1 MPQMCPRMQCHHQPR
16 SDYREYG
23 AAHVRRI
30 GTVERITT
38 YCYLNLDIHLYLVY
52 NGDVNVERIFARVK
66 SRTDMRSFYFLR
78 GECVMNEDP
87 QARVKA
93 ARAAYA
99 REWRK
104 KNPEKVKKYNEN
116 YWLKKAKEMEV
127 PPDETDANSE
137 KVQG

>member
-1 MPQMCPRMQCHHQPR
+1 
-16 SDYREYG
+16 
-23 AAHVRRI
+23 
-30 GTVERITT
+30 
-38 YCYLNLDIHLYLVY
+38 
-52 NGDVNVERIFARVK
+52 
-66 SRTDMRSFYFLR
+66 
-78 GECVMNEDP
+78 MNEDP

-127 PPDETDANSE
+127 MPNEADADSE
-137 KVQG
+137 RTQGQN

>member
-1 MPQMCPRMQCHHQPR
+1 
-16 SDYREYG
+16 
-23 AAHVRRI
+23 
-30 GTVERITT
+30 
-38 YCYLNLDIHLYLVY
+38 
-52 NGDVNVERIFARVK
+52 
-66 SRTDMRSFYFLR
+66 
-78 GECVMNEDP
+78 MNEDP

-127 PPDETDANSE
+127 TPNEADVNSE
-137 KVQG
+137 

>member
-1 MPQMCPRMQCHHQPR
+1 
-16 SDYREYG
+16 
-23 AAHVRRI
+23 
-30 GTVERITT
+30 
-38 YCYLNLDIHLYLVY
+38 
-52 NGDVNVERIFARVK
+52 
-66 SRTDMRSFYFLR
+66 
-78 GECVMNEDP
+78 MNEDP

-127 PPDETDANSE
+127 MPNEADTDSE
-137 KVQG
+137 RTQGQN

>member
-1 MPQMCPRMQCHHQPR
+1 
-16 SDYREYG
+16 
-23 AAHVRRI
+23 
-30 GTVERITT
+30 
-38 YCYLNLDIHLYLVY
+38 
-52 NGDVNVERIFARVK
+52 
-66 SRTDMRSFYFLR
+66 
-78 GECVMNEDP
+78 MNEDP

-127 PPDETDANSE
+127 TPNEADANSE

>member
-1 MPQMCPRMQCHHQPR
+1 
-16 SDYREYG
+16 
-23 AAHVRRI
+23 
-30 GTVERITT
+30 
-38 YCYLNLDIHLYLVY
+38 
-52 NGDVNVERIFARVK
+52 
-66 SRTDMRSFYFLR
+66 
-78 GECVMNEDP
+78 MNEDP

-127 PPDETDANSE
+127 TPNEADVNSE

>member
-1 MPQMCPRMQCHHQPR
+1 
-16 SDYREYG
+16 
-23 AAHVRRI
+23 
-30 GTVERITT
+30 
-38 YCYLNLDIHLYLVY
+38 
-52 NGDVNVERIFARVK
+52 
-66 SRTDMRSFYFLR
+66 
-78 GECVMNEDP
+78 MNEDP